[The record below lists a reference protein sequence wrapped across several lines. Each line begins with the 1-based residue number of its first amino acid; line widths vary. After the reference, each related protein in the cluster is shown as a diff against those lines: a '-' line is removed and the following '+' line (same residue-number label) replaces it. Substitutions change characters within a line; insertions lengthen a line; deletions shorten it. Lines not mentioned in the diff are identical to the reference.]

1 MDSIA
6 NSDTPTLTL
15 TVTALPL
22 CQIDKYFLPQ
32 DIEPY
37 LGVGVLLEE
46 ALQLP
51 EADLAVLLA
60 GAAQLEDGLQ
70 LRLVRHRRHL
80 RISRPSDGFRER
92 QSEERNHILG
102 P

>member
-1 MDSIA
+1 M
-6 NSDTPTLTL
+6 TL
-15 TVTALPL
+15 
-22 CQIDKYFLPQ
+22 
-32 DIEPY
+32 ESY
-37 LGVGVLLEE
+37 LGVGVLLKE

-80 RISRPSDGFRER
+80 RISRPSDGFREGE
-92 QSEERNHILG
+92 SEKGNHILG